1 MMNKNIKPGLNGL
14 PPVKDQYDENEKKQI
29 VEAAEEHDL
38 KSVAKAYGLTWQKV
52 RSWRTRLI
60 NAVMLDKEPKTSQTT
75 PTAAQSTPQKAP
87 QIIIQ
92 SPSGQEITTNDILE
106 KVGNVDSI
114 YVRVDE
120 NAAYWV
126 KGEEHGS
133 VQLW

>member
-1 MMNKNIKPGLNGL
+1 MNKNIEPGLNGL
-14 PPVKDQYDENEKKQI
+14 PLVKDQYDENEKKQI

-60 NAVMLDKEPKTSQTT
+60 NAVMLDKEPKTPKSQTT
-75 PTAAQSTPQKAP
+75 AQKAP

-92 SPSGQEITTNDILE
+92 SPSGQEITTSDILE
-106 KVGNVDSI
+106 KVGNVDVV